1 MQIGPCSTNQCLIL
15 QCHLEVKVS
24 SRDHHV
30 CDRLTEET
38 LASRHCHQHGFKS
51 KEKTAAKETSK
62 GRAGNVE
69 EQIKTLQEEGR
80 QAALKGDTSFL
91 EKYLADDYI
100 GVGGDGRVFT
110 KTESIQRRK
119 SGAVKIESIDEL
131 ALKIR
136 MYGDTAVVNS
146 LASVRGIIDGK
157 PLTGDSRATFV
168 WVKQKGIWKE
178 VAFQL
183 TPVAPA
189 SK

>member
-1 MQIGPCSTNQCLIL
+1 VIPDGEGKESREEFEQLLEELIEDFQPQNRAEL
-15 QCHLEVKVS
+15 SLVETIAS
-24 SRDHHV
+24 
-30 CDRLTEET
+30 CDWRY
-38 LASRHCHQHGFKS
+38 R
-51 KEKTAAKETSK
+51 
-62 GRAGNVE
+62 RN
-69 EQIKTLQEEGR
+69 
-80 QAALKGDTSFL
+80 
-91 EKYLADDYI
+91 YI

-131 ALKIR
+131 AVKIR
-136 MYGDTAVVNS
+136 MYRDTAIVNS
-146 LASVRGIIDGK
+146 LASVRGMIDGK

-168 WVKQKGIWKE
+168 WVKQKGNWKE